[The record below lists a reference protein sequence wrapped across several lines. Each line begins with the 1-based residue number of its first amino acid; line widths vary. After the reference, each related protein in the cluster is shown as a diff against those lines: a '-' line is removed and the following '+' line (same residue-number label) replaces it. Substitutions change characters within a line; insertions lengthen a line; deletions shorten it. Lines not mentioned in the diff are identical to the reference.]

1 MPRVALHTIGCK
13 LNYAETSTIGK
24 QFLARG
30 FDIVPWGESADV
42 VVLNTCTVTARAD
55 RECRRWIRRAVR
67 AEREPYVIVTG
78 CYAQL
83 EAERI
88 ASVKGVDLVL
98 GTNEK
103 FDPFRYVAE
112 GFHKE
117 HVTKIHVSDPGPL
130 DRFGP
135 AFTTEAGG
143 RTRAYLKI
151 QDGCD
156 YNCSFCIVPRARGES
171 RSQTVALCVGQA
183 EDLVRRGFREIV
195 LTGVNVGD
203 YGRKSGSSLLDL
215 LRALLRV
222 DGLARLRISSIE
234 PNLLTQE
241 LVDFVASEDVICKHF
256 HIPLQ
261 SGADR
266 ILRAMR
272 RRYTRADGETLLER
286 IAHTIPD
293 AGVGVDVIVG
303 FPGESDE
310 DFETTYSFLRD
321 TPLSYLH
328 VFTYSERP
336 GTPAASLG
344 RPVRHDIR
352 HRRNEML
359 RILGQK
365 KRMAFYGSML
375 GRVIPV
381 LMEGDCE
388 NSLRLGLTGNYIRVG
403 VPSEQV
409 EQNALIPVRLEAI
422 EDGICRGLP
431 VGAGG
436 MR

>member
-1 MPRVALHTIGCK
+1 MPKVALHTVGCK

-30 FDIVPWGESADV
+30 FDIVPWGEAADV
-42 VVLNTCTVTARAD
+42 VVLNTCTVTTRAD
-55 RECRRWIRRAVR
+55 RECRQWIRRAVR
-67 AEREPYVIVTG
+67 AGGDPYVIVTG

-83 EAERI
+83 EPERI
-88 ASVKGVDLVL
+88 ASFEGVDLVL

-103 FDPFRYVAE
+103 FDLFRFME
-112 GFHKE
+112 DEFRKE
-117 HVTKIHVSDPGPL
+117 PVSKIHVSDPGPL
-130 DRFGP
+130 DQFGP

-143 RTRAYLKI
+143 RTRAFLKI

-171 RSQTVALCVGQA
+171 RSQAVALCVSQA
-183 EDLVRRGFREIV
+183 EDLVHQGFKEVV

-203 YGRKSGSSLLDL
+203 YGRKTGSSLLEL

-234 PNLLTQE
+234 PNLLTPE
-241 LVDFVASEDVICKHF
+241 LVEFVASEDILCRHF

-261 SGADR
+261 SGSDR

-272 RRYTRADGETLLER
+272 RRYSRADYDALLQR
-286 IAHTIPD
+286 IARTMPD

-303 FPGESDE
+303 FPGESDA
-310 DFETTYSFLRD
+310 DFETTYAFLRD
-321 TPLSYLH
+321 APISYLH

-336 GTPAASLG
+336 GTPAESMG
-344 RPVRHDIR
+344 EPVRRDIR

-365 KRMAFYGSML
+365 KRVAFYESML
-375 GRVIPV
+375 GRVMTA

-388 NSLRLGLTGNYIRVG
+388 RGLRVGLTGNYVRVG
-403 VPSEQV
+403 VPVDQV
-409 EQNALIPVRLEAI
+409 DQNALIPVRLGAI
-422 EDGICRGLP
+422 EDGICRGMP
-431 VGAGG
+431 VKGG
-436 MR
+436 GES